1 MYKIYING
9 TPLYLKS
16 TEEAANLT
24 ASTQELVDRYSGKPK
39 VLLNYADMLEK
50 RRDFDSVTLYT
61 DDVKTLFETFKTHY
75 KIVEASGGV
84 VFNAEGKALLIFRRG
99 SWDLPKGKIDKGET
113 PEAAAVREVQEE
125 TGLQQLE
132 LGESLGITY
141 HTYKEGKIRILK
153 PTYWYKMQTAETQL
167 IPQTEEDIEQAVW
180 VDLPAF
186 LAEEDRIYG
195 SIRDILEKI

>member
-16 TEEAANLT
+16 AQEAAHLP
-24 ASTQELVDRYSGKPK
+24 SSEQVLVARYAGKPK

-50 RRDFDSVTLYT
+50 RRDFESVTLYAE
-61 DDVKTLFETFKTHY
+61 DVENLYKDFQSHY
-75 KIVEASGGV
+75 KIVKAAGGV
-84 VFNAEGKALLIFRRG
+84 VFNLEDKTLLIFRRG

-125 TGLQQLE
+125 TGLQQLT
-132 LGESLGITY
+132 LGEALGITY

-153 PTYWYKMQTAETQL
+153 PTYWYKMQTTENQL

-180 VDLPAF
+180 VNLSEF
-186 LAEEDRIYG
+186 LNKEDRIYG
-195 SIRDILEKI
+195 SIRDILQKM